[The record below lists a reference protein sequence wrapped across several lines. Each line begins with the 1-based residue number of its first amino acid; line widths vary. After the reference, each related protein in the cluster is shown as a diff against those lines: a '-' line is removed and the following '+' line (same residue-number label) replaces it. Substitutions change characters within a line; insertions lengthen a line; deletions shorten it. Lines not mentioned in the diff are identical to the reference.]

1 MKRPFFRSRQL
12 VLTALLMGTVALQ
25 PARAGDELELVL
37 QTGHQGPVVDS
48 VWLDDSKLVSGSTDG
63 SLKLWDVK
71 SRRVRRTMWDPA
83 RGEKTLHVNDLE
95 LCPEGV
101 WAAYD
106 KGRLL
111 LWDPLAGKVKKSLQ
125 LPDDVYW
132 NEYHIRLDAKGNI
145 YAWDD
150 GNLCILDPQGKILD
164 RRKQSSSI
172 EHLVVSPDGQTM
184 AYSSTGGITV
194 ISQGQKSTIPSTFAN
209 RWGVADLMLD
219 AKNQRLYV
227 STAPGWLEG
236 WALGSSTPL
245 FQTSLGDNPLTKED
259 LSGSGWGGQDS
270 AVVLTPLDD
279 NSLLATEHS
288 GTVYQVDKVTGKWTA
303 WGNMDE
309 NQITSVDVSPSK
321 DALTAGDA
329 NTAVPLSRKTK
340 SGLVN
345 TPMGGD
351 GDIFTSVALVGDK
364 LVLASTA
371 SGIMLYDVRSGMPYG
386 ILPTGYFPA
395 FATDGKRLF
404 YGGNDGQT
412 TCYDLTVGKELWS
425 RDLTSEG
432 ARFDYGPTEI
442 AVNPAA
448 DQIAVAVYQ
457 SRPSVLLLDASTGKT
472 EVELPGLNVDSLL
485 FSSDGRQLFLAH
497 NRDISLYDLNY
508 HKVLHTWTLPGS
520 PSDTVKS
527 LINHPLEDAV
537 VAIDRRGEI
546 NKFARHRLDLKP
558 ERAGALDLGSI
569 TSVKPLNNR
578 LLVCAGRKVY
588 LCSTDGK
595 VIQSYGD
602 HLSTAIDAAV
612 IDNAVVTLG
621 WDSMV
626 GIWDEKTG
634 QERAKLYSLQ
644 HGKDWLVTTPDFNF
658 DGSQD
663 AQNLLEWR
671 WNGEL
676 YQVSRFFEKFY
687 EPGLLNRVLR
697 GVPVSVASQEIHER
711 QPLGAKPPVV
721 TIKQPK
727 LVGPDEYEVAL
738 SIDGDYSGW
747 DDVRLYHNGHR
758 VPGKSPFRIKA
769 VKGKN
774 QLRASAFNADKT
786 VESEPDKLT
795 FEVNVPDQKS
805 TLYVFAAAVNDY
817 PNPLDF
823 AVPDARSF
831 SEAFQPG
838 LYDKVEKVVLLDKD
852 ATKESILAK
861 LQSIPCQP
869 QDTLLVFLAG
879 HGTIID
885 NKFHYLPYGSTGT
898 DAAKALSSQELGKT
912 LAKLPATRQVLF
924 LDTCHAGASAKDLAE
939 LLVERGA
946 PLSSSAQGAQFI
958 KDQQVLARQAG
969 TFLVAGSTPNA
980 TAAEVPQLGHG
991 IFTYAVLNG
1000 LKSESGGPGKAIT
1013 VNELLTYL
1021 NEKVPELS
1029 LKFRGSPLGIWQF
1042 SAGQDFPIAK
1052 P

>member
-1 MKRPFFRSRQL
+1 MKRPLLRSRQIIISA
-12 VLTALLMGTVALQ
+12 VLLSSLALRPAL
-25 PARAGDELELVL
+25 ADDELELVL
-37 QTGHQGPVVDS
+37 QTGHQGRVVDS
-48 VWLDDSKLVSGSTDG
+48 LWLDDSRLVSGSKDG
-63 SLKLWDVK
+63 SLKLWDVN
-71 SRRVRRTMWDPA
+71 SRRVRRTLWDPS
-83 RGEKTLHVNDLE
+83 RGEKTLEVNDLE

-106 KGRLL
+106 TGRVL
-111 LWDPLAGKVKKSLQ
+111 LWDVVAGKVKRSIQ
-125 LPDDVYW
+125 LPKDVYW
-132 NEYHIRLDAKGNI
+132 NEYHIHLDAKGNI

-150 GNLCILDPQGKILD
+150 GNLCILDSQGKILD
-164 RRKQSSSI
+164 QRKQSAEI
-172 EHLVVSPDGQTM
+172 QHLVVSPDGLTM
-184 AYSSTGGITV
+184 AYASRGEVTV
-194 ISQGQKSTIPSTFAN
+194 ISHGKTSTIPSTFAN
-209 RWGVADLMLD
+209 RWGIADLMLD
-219 AKNQRLYV
+219 SKNQRLYV
-227 STAPGWLEG
+227 STSPGWLEG
-236 WALGSSTPL
+236 WDLGSSTPL
-245 FQTSLGDNPLTKED
+245 FQTSLGNNPLTKED
-259 LSGSGWGGQDS
+259 LSGQGWGGQDS
-270 AVVLTPLDD
+270 SVVLTPLDD
-279 NSLLATEHS
+279 NSLLATEHA
-288 GTVYQVDKVTGKWTA
+288 GQVYQVDKVTGKWTS
-303 WGNMDE
+303 WGNMDASQLSGVAV
-309 NQITSVDVSPSK
+309 NPAK
-321 DALTAGDA
+321 DALTGGDS
-329 NTAVPLSRKTK
+329 NTAVPLSVKSG

-371 SGIMLYDVRSGMPYG
+371 SGIMTYDVRSGMPYS

-404 YGGNDGQT
+404 YGGNDGVT
-412 TCYDLTVGKELWS
+412 TCYDMTAGKELWTK
-425 RDLTSEG
+425 DLTNEG
-432 ARFDYGPTEI
+432 ARYDFGPNEI

-457 SRPSVLLLDASTGKT
+457 TRPSVLLMDASSGKVQ
-472 EVELPGLNVDSLL
+472 VEIPSLNVDSLT

-508 HKVLHTWTLPGS
+508 HKLLHTWTLPGS
-520 PSDTVKS
+520 SNDTIRGLV
-527 LINHPLEDAV
+527 NHPTEDAIIAV
-537 VAIDRRGEI
+537 DRRGEFY
-546 NKFARHRLDLKP
+546 KFARNRLDLKP
-558 ERAGALDLGSI
+558 ESVGTLDLGRIS
-569 TSVKPLNNR
+569 SVKPMDNR

-588 LCSTDGK
+588 LCSTRAK

-602 HLSTAIDAAV
+602 HLSTAIDAGV
-612 IDNAVVTLG
+612 VENAVVTLG

-634 QERAKLYSLQ
+634 HERAKLYSLQ

-727 LVGPDEYEVAL
+727 LVGPDEYEVEL
-738 SIDGDYSGW
+738 SIDGEYSGW

-758 VPGKSPFRIKA
+758 VPGKSPYRIKA
-769 VKGKN
+769 VKGSN

-795 FEVNVPDQKS
+795 FDVNVPDQKS

-823 AVPDARSF
+823 AVPDAKSF

-861 LQSIPCQP
+861 LQAIPCQP

-885 NKFHYLPYGSTGT
+885 NKFHYLPFGSTGT

-939 LLVERGA
+939 LLVERGS

-958 KDQQVLARQAG
+958 KDQKILARQAG